1 MRKSMQVYSSVK
13 SLVES
18 FKKDNNLSNE
28 SEVIAYLY
36 EFYRIRQN
44 SVTVVEDREIKQR
57 IKALINQATL

>member
-13 SLVES
+13 SLVEG

-44 SVTVVEDREIKQR
+44 SVTLVEDREIKQR
-57 IKALINQATL
+57 IKSLINQATL